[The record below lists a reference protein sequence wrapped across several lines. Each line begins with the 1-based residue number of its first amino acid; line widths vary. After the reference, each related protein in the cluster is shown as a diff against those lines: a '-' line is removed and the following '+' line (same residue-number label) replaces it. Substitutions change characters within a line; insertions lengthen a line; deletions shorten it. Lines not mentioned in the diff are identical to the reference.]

1 MVKVTYS
8 SWIGL
13 LLLVVLLLS
22 QVPRHV
28 ALLLPRR
35 VPVNHPAASGQ
46 WFRSRSSLGMGADW
60 YNFKAI
66 YSSDDAIM
74 VTNKDIQ
81 ETYRQWSTEEDG
93 SIGDGDVEGD
103 EDEEHDEDEEEDEEF
118 YAPLDEEEVEW
129 LLDRAPEFNAYEIG
143 KSFVLFTKGPNV
155 LREAPC
161 LFVIG
166 PYEVEDEFWVVRF
179 NLEEAPLGELY
190 TELFELARKFTPPG
204 NKLSFPPGKYSLAT
218 TDEYMLTVKA
228 LKKRPDS
235 SPDNSSSDDIY
246 KEKSPADDDMDA
258 QATVPFDFDLIVGN
272 GDKKETIGVNR
283 AVFLCCFPHIE
294 TMFGEALMDTKLE
307 LPELDPQ
314 AVQSVLDT
322 YSSRKQ
328 ARKPDSSERERM
340 DFQNVQRAFGK
351 SMIEMAKEE
360 TPNESSRLEHPAI
373 ADLRWLDASFLCGPQ
388 REEIKVNR
396 LVLASMNPVLYR
408 LLVGTDL
415 IPVDPSKPIEWPDY
429 DARAVRQVFLALLY
443 CGKKEFVVPWESV
456 ASAKMLVDYLRET
469 REALKLD
476 YDTPFKREYQGK
488 TVFRRGEDGYGLKFS
503 YD

>member
-1 MVKVTYS
+1 MFT
-8 SWIGL
+8 SWTGL
-13 LLLVVLLLS
+13 RLLS
-22 QVPRHV
+22 K
-28 ALLLPRR
+28 LPSNVGRLHQR
-35 VPVNHPAASGQ
+35 IPVNIASTRR
-46 WFRSRSSLGMGADW
+46 WFRSAPFLEMPADW
-60 YNFKAI
+60 YDFKAI
-66 YSSDDAIM
+66 YSSDFAIM
-74 VTNKDIQ
+74 VTNKDIKETHRPGSTQ
-81 ETYRQWSTEEDG
+81 EDVNEETHS
-93 SIGDGDVEGD
+93 SIG
-103 EDEEHDEDEEEDEEF
+103 EENEDEDEEEDEEF
-118 YAPLDEEEVEW
+118 YAPLEKEDVEW
-129 LLDRAPEFNAYEIG
+129 LLDRAQEFNAYEIG
-143 KSFVLFTKGPNV
+143 DSFVLFTKGHNV
-155 LREAPC
+155 LHEAPR
-161 LFVIG
+161 LYVIG
-166 PYEVEDEFWVVRF
+166 PYEVDDEFWVVRF
-179 NLEEAPLGELY
+179 HLEEAPLGELY

-218 TDEYMLTVKA
+218 TDEYMLKVKP

-235 SPDNSSSDDIY
+235 SPDNSSSDDIN
-246 KEKSPADDDMDA
+246 KGKSPADDDMDA
-258 QATVPFDFDLIVGN
+258 QAIVPFDFDLIVGN
-272 GDKKETIGVNR
+272 GDKKKTIGVNR

-328 ARKPDSSERERM
+328 ARKPDLSEREHM

-373 ADLRWLDASFLCGPQ
+373 ADPRWLDASFLCGPQ

-415 IPVDPSKPIEWPDY
+415 IPVDPSKPIVWPDY

-443 CGKKEFVVPWESV
+443 CGKTEFVVPWESV